1 MMLIAWAICFCLADI
16 DAVVLHNGA
25 KISGQIV
32 ENDERGVRLRL
43 DGGKEMLFSPAEVKS
58 IETLRTPRHQL
69 GQSSLDRRDY
79 SEALS
84 ELRQAR
90 EQEKRDWAIRE
101 IDRLCYRAFLGK
113 GDLDEAAKLYLVIA
127 ESRTDVEWL
136 GEAPLIWAEDETI
149 SPAALAAAR
158 GWLHEERPLAQLIGA
173 SWLIGTAQH
182 EDARVV
188 LDELQTLEPRIGGLA
203 RAQLWRAPLS
213 APTTDD
219 LARWRLSISR
229 LPQPL
234 RGGPMFVLAV
244 AQRRAG
250 LEKESA
256 ISYLWVAYVYRPNSP
271 LAARSL
277 LGAGQASMKAG
288 MTVDAQKIWREL
300 MDTFPG
306 SVWAMEAQK
315 KMSESP
321 IQEDLRGP

>member
-1 MMLIAWAICFCLADI
+1 MMLTAWAICFCLADAE
-16 DAVVLHNGA
+16 AVVLRNGT
-25 KISGQIV
+25 KIAGEIV
-32 ENDERGVRLRL
+32 ESDERGVRLRL
-43 DGGKEMLFSPAEVKS
+43 SGGNEMLFSLAEVKGV
-58 IETLRTPRHQL
+58 ETHRTPRHQL

-79 SEALS
+79 DAALS

-90 EQEKRDWAIRE
+90 DEEKRGWAIRE
-101 IDRLCYRAFLGK
+101 IDRLRYRAFLGK
-113 GDLDEAAKLYLVIA
+113 GELDEAAKLFLEIA
-127 ESRTDVEWL
+127 ETRKDAEWL
-136 GEAPLIWAEDETI
+136 GEAPLVWAEDETLT
-149 SPAALAAAR
+149 PGALAAAR
-158 GWLHEERPLAQLIGA
+158 GWLHDERPLAQLIGA

-213 APTTDD
+213 PPTADD

-229 LPQPL
+229 LPEPL

-256 ISYLWVAYVYRPNSP
+256 ISYLWVAYIYRPNSP

-288 MTVDAQKIWREL
+288 MTADAQKILREL

-321 IQEDLRGP
+321 TQEEPRGP